1 MKPGVLA
8 LQGDFREHA
17 AVLTDL
23 GATPVLVRT
32 PDELEGVDC
41 LAIPGGESTTIGRL
55 ARLHGLVD
63 PIRDRAAAGMPVL
76 GTCAGMIVMA
86 REVHRGDPLLSLL
99 DIRVARNAYGR
110 QVDSFE
116 ADVPLRGEREPVRG
130 VFIRAP
136 VVEEV
141 GDQVDVLAELDGRPI
156 VVEQGRLLAAAFH
169 PELAGDGRL
178 HRRMLE
184 RVG

>member
-1 MKPGVLA
+1 
-8 LQGDFREHA
+8 
-17 AVLTDL
+17 
-23 GATPVLVRT
+23 
-32 PDELEGVDC
+32 
-41 LAIPGGESTTIGRL
+41 
-55 ARLHGLVD
+55 
-63 PIRDRAAAGMPVL
+63 
-76 GTCAGMIVMA
+76 
-86 REVHRGDPLLSLL
+86 
-99 DIRVARNAYGR
+99 
-110 QVDSFE
+110 
-116 ADVPLRGEREPVRG
+116 

-178 HRRMLE
+178 HRRLLE